1 MDCREVCEK
10 MYDYIEHQLSQEELK
25 AFEEHMKDCKHCQD
39 EYYKLEKIT
48 VKLKNIKD
56 IDPPKDLKYK
66 ILENIKKEEK
76 QAPKILYFK
85 KYSYVAA
92 TIAIFICG
100 FYIIK
105 AMENSPVKN
114 NIYIAQNIEQSTEN
128 ITEHIEQTTSP
139 LSTEIEGRELKE
151 NIEPSTQDITTK
163 EASQETTTE
172 EAKDVASEA
181 VIVQEENIEN
191 VPKVATRG
199 ITDAPSTQQAQLFN
213 MPESTLDNDQ
223 YLYEKNITEDMQVK
237 SFKHDIALYKEQI
250 CSVYFENNTDEDV
263 ILYIQDIDGN
273 KVSQDTV
280 VPKNSNNFMEF
291 YMTDEEREQDV
302 YTINAESTN
311 LNLQGYLKVEVMD
324 KE

>member
-114 NIYIAQNIEQSTEN
+114 NIYIAQNIEQPTEN
-128 ITEHIEQTTSP
+128 ITEHIDQTTSP
-139 LSTEIEGRELKE
+139 SSTEIEGRELKE
-151 NIEPSTQDITTK
+151 NIEPSTEAITV
-163 EASQETTTE
+163 EETVEQTTVE
-172 EAKDVASEA
+172 QTKDVASKD
-181 VIVQEENIEN
+181 VIAQEDQNI
-191 VPKVATRG
+191 PRMASRG
-199 ITDAPSTQQAQLFN
+199 MAETPNTQAQLFN
-213 MPESTLDNDQ
+213 VPENTTDNDQ
-223 YLYEKNITEDMQVK
+223 YLYEKNITENMQVK
-237 SFKHDIALYKEQI
+237 SFKHDIALYKNQI
-250 CSVYFENNTDEDV
+250 CSVSFENRTDEDV

-273 KVSQDTV
+273 KVSQDV
-280 VPKNSNNFMEF
+280 VVNKKSSSTMEF
-291 YMTDEEREQDV
+291 YMTDEDREQDV

-311 LNLQGYLKVEVMD
+311 LNLQGYLKVEVMN